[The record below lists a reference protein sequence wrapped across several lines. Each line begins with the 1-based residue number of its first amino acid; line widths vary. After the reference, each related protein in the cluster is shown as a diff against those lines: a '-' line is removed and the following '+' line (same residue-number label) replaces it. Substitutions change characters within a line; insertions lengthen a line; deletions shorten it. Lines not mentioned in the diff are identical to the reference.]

1 MLEINEEIIEKAKQ
15 TKSVE
20 ELKTGELSD
29 EELENVAGGNALE
42 EERSV
47 NGSRIVIFAREKD
60 KNIEDV
66 N

>member
-1 MLEINEEIIEKAKQ
+1 MLEINEEIIAKAKQ
-15 TKSVE
+15 ARSVE